1 MIKKFKQANRVVV
14 QVHLVSLLLLLV
26 LIVIGRAV
34 SASPAQSYYLNF
46 LSQWQSQLQN
56 RTDVSEEERQLRG
69 DFIFRLKFVVDRKYD
84 GQPMASFLLA
94 QIKDLILTDQ
104 MKINIAYSNNT
115 DFLLNIRKLLEN
127 PPDLA
132 LDPMVLIKDYVNY
145 SGIENPIDP
154 DLFNLDQNYTNQ
166 ISFAQGQ
173 TMNQEQASDYYD
185 FWLEKNE
192 QPLKDYLNLNYNL
205 TDEYIH
211 STFNDIEKP
220 LPYF

>member
-1 MIKKFKQANRVVV
+1 MIKKFKQANRVVI
-14 QVHLVSLLLLLV
+14 QAHLVSLILLLV
-26 LIVIGRAV
+26 LIVLGRAV

-46 LSQWQSQLQN
+46 LNQWQNELQL
-56 RTDVSEEERQLRG
+56 RTDVSDEERQLRT
-69 DFIFRLKFVVDRKYD
+69 DFIFRLKFIVDRKYQ
-84 GQPMASFLLA
+84 GEPMPSFLLTE
-94 QIKDLILTDQ
+94 IKDLIFTDQ

-115 DFLLNIRKLLEN
+115 DFLLNVRKLLEN
-127 PPDLA
+127 PPDLG

-145 SGIENPIDP
+145 SGINNPIDP

-173 TMNQEQASDYYD
+173 TMTLEQASDYYD

-192 QPLKDYLNLNYNL
+192 KPIKDYLNLNFNL
-205 TDEYIH
+205 TDEYIN